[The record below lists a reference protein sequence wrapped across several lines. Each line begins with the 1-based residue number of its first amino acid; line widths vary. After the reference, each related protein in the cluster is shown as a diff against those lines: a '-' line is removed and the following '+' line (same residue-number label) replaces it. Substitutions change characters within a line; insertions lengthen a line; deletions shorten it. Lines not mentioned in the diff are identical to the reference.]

1 MNGRR
6 LWATIGLWL
15 ALVASATA
23 QSGDIR
29 VTPVVADGQVSAS
42 FTAPAA
48 FTEDT
53 RAVLQSGLLLTFR
66 FTVAL
71 RRQDGLWW
79 DPTLREVAV
88 AASVKFDNLTGTYQV
103 SKLVDGHV
111 VWSDRTMEAAQVRT
125 WMTTFD
131 RIPLLTAGGLGLE
144 PNVDYY
150 IHVRM
155 WASPRRTFSLW
166 PWGGDDGAGRA
177 DFTNIR

>member
-6 LWATIGLWL
+6 LTATIGLCL
-15 ALVASATA
+15 MIAARTA
-23 QSGDIR
+23 AQGGDIR

-53 RAVLQSGLLLTFR
+53 RAVLKSGLLLTFR

-71 RRQDGLWW
+71 RRQNGLWL
-79 DPTLREVAV
+79 DPTIRDVTV
-88 AASVKFDNLTGTYQV
+88 AASVKFDNLTGAYQV
-103 SKLVDGHV
+103 SKLVDDHV
-111 VWSDRTMEAAQVRT
+111 VWSDRTMDAAKVRA

-131 RIPLLTAGGLGLE
+131 RIPLVAAPALE
-144 PNVDYY
+144 PNADYY

-155 WASPRRTFSLW
+155 WASPRRTFSVW
-166 PWGGDDGAGRA
+166 PWASDDGAGRA